1 MVATRA
7 QKRSAE
13 DSRNPLQQAGILQ
26 RVLDYVGLGQ
36 CCFVAEVSSLWRDLY
51 SRVTSSSKSR
61 LLGSNFEDSFPC
73 VPQITLMSA
82 VFEAPSRVR
91 LAHAHGLDCATTA
104 YERAAGMHA
113 DIATVAAAHELGM
126 SYSDAELHASTSLL
140 LCSSCVRKAVP

>member
-1 MVATRA
+1 
-7 QKRSAE
+7 
-13 DSRNPLQQAGILQ
+13 
-26 RVLDYVGLGQ
+26 
-36 CCFVAEVSSLWRDLY
+36 
-51 SRVTSSSKSR
+51 
-61 LLGSNFEDSFPC
+61 
-73 VPQITLMSA
+73 MSA